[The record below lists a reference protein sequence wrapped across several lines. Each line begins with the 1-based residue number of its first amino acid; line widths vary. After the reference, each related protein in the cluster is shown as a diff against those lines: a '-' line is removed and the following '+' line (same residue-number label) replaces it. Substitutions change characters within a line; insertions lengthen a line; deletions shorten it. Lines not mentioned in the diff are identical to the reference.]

1 MFLNL
6 HFDFKNRKIETDIKV
21 LLEGNVKT
29 KLMTGWILIL
39 MFALSGCTNIFKSGS
54 KKDSDEAIFEEIQ
67 KSVDASDWD
76 TALTQ
81 FSSLSVAYKSRT
93 DVIEAWAGVYAGKCG
108 LNFLTYVDSLRN
120 ASLVGTTLFKYIMD
134 GFTTTTVSP
143 AHCDL
148 AQAKMEEISALAAGR
163 TADENLFM
171 AVLGMVKMGTYLR
184 SLADANQDGVT
195 DPAFNSCSTASLS
208 DANLNSIITGMGLVS
223 DNIVS
228 LAAMG
233 VTGSLSTVTAQCGAS
248 CGIVDPAA
256 VTALDRAVFRDLLKT
271 GSGNPTIPA
280 GIESCVDPLVIPC
293 CP

>member
-1 MFLNL
+1 M
-6 HFDFKNRKIETDIKV
+6 KRKGMMV
-21 LLEGNVKT
+21 WV
-29 KLMTGWILIL
+29 LIL
-39 MFALSGCTNIFKSGS
+39 VFSSMGCTNIFKSGS

-81 FSSLSVAYKSRT
+81 FSTLSVAYKERRE
-93 DVIEAWAGVYAGKCG
+93 VIEAWAGVYAGKCG
-108 LNFLTYVDSLRN
+108 LNFLTYVDNLKN
-120 ASLVGTTLFKYIMD
+120 ASLLGTTLFKYIMA

-143 AHCDL
+143 SHCDL
-148 AQAKMEEISALAAGR
+148 AQAKMEEISALAAER

-184 SLADANQDGVT
+184 SLADVNQDGVT
-195 DPAFNSCSTASLS
+195 DPTFNSCSTASLS
-208 DANLNSIITGMGLVS
+208 DADLNSVITGMGLVS

-233 VTGSLSTVTAQCGAS
+233 VTGSLATVTAQCGAS
-248 CGIVDPAA
+248 CGIIDSAA
-256 VTALDRAVFRDLLKT
+256 VSALDRDIFRDLLKT
-271 GSGNPTIPA
+271 GSSNPTIPA
-280 GIESCVDPLVIPC
+280 GIETCVDPLVIPC